1 MDSKHRGKSFER
13 GLKRTIDVAVAV
25 VGLVFLSPILL
36 VIAIAVKLN
45 SKGPVFYHHKRIG
58 KNGKPFY
65 LLKFRSMAQGKDDN
79 TYIQYLKEL
88 IESER
93 PSNGIYP
100 DNGNGHHPQGAI
112 NQDTKPLPY
121 RKMDGDPRITRVGRF
136 LRKYYLD
143 ELPQLWNILKG
154 EMSLVGPRPHVQ
166 MEVNYYT
173 DEQYRRLS
181 VSPGATGL
189 WQVAGKADCTFNE
202 LIELDLGYI
211 DRWNLWLDLAI
222 IGRTFLLMARGGE
235 DFWARMTKKVPN
247 QRENGGK
254 TSKISKKDTH
264 PTEPVVLESDRSE

>member
-13 GLKRTIDVAVAV
+13 GLKRIIDVAVAV

-36 VIAIAVKLN
+36 AIAMAVILD

-58 KNGKPFY
+58 KNRKPFY

-93 PSNGIYP
+93 PSNEIYP
-100 DNGNGHHPQGAI
+100 DNGNGHHAQGAI

-166 MEVNYYT
+166 IEVNYYT

-254 TSKISKKDTH
+254 TSKILKKDTH